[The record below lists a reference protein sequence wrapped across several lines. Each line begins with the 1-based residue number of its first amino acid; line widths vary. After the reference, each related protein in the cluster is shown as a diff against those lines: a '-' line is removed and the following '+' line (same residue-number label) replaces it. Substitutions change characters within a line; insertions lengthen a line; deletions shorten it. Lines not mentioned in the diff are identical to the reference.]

1 MVVDF
6 IKVNSF
12 RKENSDK
19 SSSLFQCSIAMK
31 GIGSDKEG
39 FNFIFVP
46 YLMVERKSHMV
57 IKGECFNPVSTDKP
71 NSLLD
76 LGFDQLSFF
85 WREEVHSGN

>member
-31 GIGSDKEG
+31 GIGSGKEG
-39 FNFIFVP
+39 FDSIFIP

-57 IKGECFNPVSTDKP
+57 IKG
-71 NSLLD
+71 
-76 LGFDQLSFF
+76 
-85 WREEVHSGN
+85 